1 MSGILTGFAIIGLL
15 IAVGYLCARYG
26 VNGPGQVTQK
36 ALNRIAFLVAM
47 PALIFTVV
55 AETPIALMFGPQI
68 LIQAIAVATTATL
81 FLLIVKLT
89 NTQGLSRSDYIVG
102 ATATGYVNSNNMGLP
117 IAIFVLG
124 NPRAVVPVL
133 LLNLLI
139 MTPIVLLLLDATTAD
154 RVSWKLIL
162 LQPVRN
168 PIILASA
175 AGALVSGL
183 GAQVPP
189 YIWEPLRT
197 LGGAA
202 IPMMLMAFGMSLVGA
217 RPLQAGLAPRRAIVI
232 ASVLKGAVMPV
243 VAFLLTRFAFGLD
256 QTAIFTA
263 VVIASLPTAQN
274 VYNYSARFGVSELL
288 ARDTVLL
295 TTILS
300 PVTLIWAAALFG

>member
-15 IAVGYLCARYG
+15 IVVGYLCARFG
-26 VNGPGQVTQK
+26 VNGPGQVTQN
-36 ALNRIAFLVAM
+36 ALNRISFLVAM

-55 AETPIALMFGPQI
+55 AETPISLMLGPQI
-68 LIQAIAVATTATL
+68 LIQAISVFVMALL
-81 FLLIVKLT
+81 FLLLVKLT
-89 NTQGLSRSDYIVG
+89 NTQGLARSDYIVG

-124 NPRAVVPVL
+124 NPRAVVPIL

-139 MTPIVLLLLDATTAD
+139 MTPIILLLLDATTAD

-175 AGALVSGL
+175 AGALVSGF
-183 GAQVPP
+183 GWQIPP
-189 YIWEPLRT
+189 YVWEPLKT

-232 ASVLKGAVMPV
+232 ASVLKSFGLPLI
-243 VAFLLTRFAFGLD
+243 AFLLARFVFGLN
-256 QTAIFTA
+256 QQAIFTA

-274 VYNYSARFGVSELL
+274 VYNYAARFGVSELL
-288 ARDTVLL
+288 ARDTILL
-295 TTILS
+295 TTIFS
-300 PVTLIWAAALFG
+300 PVMLIWAAALFG